1 MSIQMAGR
9 SIQTDHEGFLLDPSD
24 WNEDVAEEIAR
35 REELELTD
43 DHWKVIRFA
52 RDYYDEHF
60 FVVEMRDV
68 LKYLAE
74 DLGQGSHAK
83 KRLFELFPY
92 GFVKQACKIAGLKR
106 PRSWS
111 TG

>member
-1 MSIQMAGR
+1 MSIQVDER
-9 SIQTDHEGFLLDPSD
+9 LIQTDHEGFLLDPGD
-24 WNEDVAEEIAR
+24 WNEEVAEEIAR
-35 REELELTD
+35 REGLELTD
-43 DHWKVIRFA
+43 DHWKIIQFA

-68 LKYLAE
+68 LKYVAE
-74 DLGQGSHAK
+74 ELGQGSNAK
-83 KRLFELFPY
+83 KRLFKLFPY

-111 TG
+111 SG